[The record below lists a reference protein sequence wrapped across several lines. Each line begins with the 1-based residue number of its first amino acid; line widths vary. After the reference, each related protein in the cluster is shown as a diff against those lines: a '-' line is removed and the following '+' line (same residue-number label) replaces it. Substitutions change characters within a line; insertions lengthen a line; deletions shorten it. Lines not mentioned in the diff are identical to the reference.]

1 MATDVSRPGPT
12 LIMHFTHIDNLPA
25 ILAAGRLFP
34 DNVVGTRL
42 ATNVG
47 AADIKASRRDRIIT
61 CQPGGVVADYVPFYF
76 AERSPMMYRI
86 ACEHRDGKTGCY
98 PDGDDPLVY
107 LVSTVERVHEARLS
121 WVASDGNCAHHLTN
135 FSRSLDELAE
145 LVDWPLMRER
155 IWKNLPDDQDR
166 IRRRM
171 AEFLV
176 HREFPLDL
184 LVGYAVRTSQRAAQL
199 RCVLQTAGIIDPYV
213 RVRPNWYYGYK
224 RKGAEE

>member
-1 MATDVSRPGPT
+1 MVNETSRPKPT

-25 ILAAGRLFP
+25 ILAAGRLLA
-34 DNVVGTRL
+34 DNAVGRRL
-42 ATNVG
+42 AMNVG
-47 AADIKASRRDRIIT
+47 AADIKASRRERVVT

-86 ACEHRDGKTGCY
+86 ACEHRDGKAGCY

-107 LVSTVERVHEARLS
+107 LVSSVERAHEACLS

-145 LVDWPLMRER
+145 LVDWPLMQER
-155 IWKNLPDDQDR
+155 IWKNLPDDPDR

-176 HREFPLDL
+176 HREFQLDL
-184 LVGYAVRTSQRAAQL
+184 LLGYAVRTSQRETQL
-199 RCVLQTAGIIDPYV
+199 RRVLQTAGIIDAYV
-213 RVRPNWYYGYK
+213 RVRPDWYYGY
-224 RKGAEE
+224 RREEAGE